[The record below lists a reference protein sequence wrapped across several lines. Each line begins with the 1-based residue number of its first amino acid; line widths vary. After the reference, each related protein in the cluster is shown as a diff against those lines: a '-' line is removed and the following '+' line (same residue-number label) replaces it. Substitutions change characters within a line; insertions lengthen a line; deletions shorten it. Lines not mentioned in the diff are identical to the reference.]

1 MGKETTKARSHGWSH
16 GEPMDVFF
24 YDRHVEVDEQSKAVA
39 GQFEVGE
46 RLGFADRQE
55 VFNRLNFDD
64 ERVVDQQV
72 EPKTSIQTDTVVTDW
87 QDNLLA
93 DG

>member
-1 MGKETTKARSHGWSH
+1 
-16 GEPMDVFF
+16 MDVFF